1 MMARRAQPMD
11 LMDRM
16 PRVRGAYT
24 ANAPL
29 APLTWFRVG
38 GAADILF
45 EPEDAEDLAQF
56 LAARPAPRDRPGPA
70 QGQAWPVSVIG
81 AGSNV
86 LIRDGGVRGVV
97 VRLSHGFG
105 ALAVAADGVVSAGAA
120 VMCVKVAVAARDA
133 GLAGLEF
140 LRGIPGNVG
149 GAAKMN
155 AGAYGAE
162 IKDVFAFAR
171 GIDGQ
176 GFERQFD
183 LQHAGFGYRH
193 SGFPPDVILTE
204 IGLRGAPGD
213 SKAIS
218 ARMAQIA
225 SARSDTQP
233 VGLRTGGSTFANP
246 DPNLSGG
253 RKAWELIDAV
263 GGRGLRIGGASVS
276 EQHCNFLIN
285 TGAATAR
292 DLERLGEELR
302 RRVREQFGI
311 ELEWEIRRIGDPASP
326 EATQGKTEGGA

>member
-11 LMDRM
+11 LMDRL
-16 PRVRGAYT
+16 PKVRGVYT

-56 LAARPAPRDRPGPA
+56 LAARPADM
-70 QGQAWPVSVIG
+70 PVSVIG

-86 LIRDGGVRGVV
+86 LIRDGGIRGVV

-105 ALAVAADGVVSAGAA
+105 ALAIAADGVVTAGAA
-120 VMCVKVAVAARDA
+120 VMCVKTAVAARDA

-140 LRGIPGNVG
+140 LRGIPGNLG
-149 GAAKMN
+149 GAAWMN

-176 GFERQFD
+176 GGERQFD
-183 LQHAGFGYRH
+183 LQHAGFSYRH
-193 SGFPPDVILTE
+193 SGFPADVILTE
-204 IGLRGAPGD
+204 ISLRGAPGERA
-213 SKAIS
+213 AIS
-218 ARMAQIA
+218 ARMAEIA

-246 DPNLSGG
+246 DPNLFGG

-311 ELEWEIRRIGDPASP
+311 ELEWEIRRIGD
-326 EATQGKTEGGA
+326 TEGGA